1 MRINRQ
7 NLLDMIKVINFTIKI
22 LLTLICFP
30 MWWLNLLIVII
41 MWDGKFMVVHQLADL
56 IWDKPKH

>member
-1 MRINRQ
+1 
-7 NLLDMIKVINFTIKI
+7 MIKVINFTIKA

-41 MWDGKFMVVHQLADL
+41 MWDGKFMMVHQLVDL
-56 IWDKPKH
+56 IWGKPNQSPN

>member
-1 MRINRQ
+1 
-7 NLLDMIKVINFTIKI
+7 MIKVINFTIKV
-22 LLTLICFP
+22 LLTLICVP

-41 MWDGKFMVVHQLADL
+41 MWDGKFMAVHQLADL

>member
-1 MRINRQ
+1 
-7 NLLDMIKVINFTIKI
+7 MIKVINFTIKV

-30 MWWLNLLIVII
+30 MLWLNLLIVII
-41 MWDGKFMVVHQLADL
+41 MWDGKFMVVHHLMDL